1 MSRRNIVSPVWTVW
15 VGLAGIILL
24 FCVYLWFSVNLNRQ
38 LQEEAVRFKE
48 NFVWAVFQIQKE
60 MLHTVFLAEKTILG
74 GEVSQEDLHLSYE
87 LMVSRIL
94 LLRDGDGFRELDEI
108 GGFQERLVL
117 VMEDIAVIDD
127 YMSVDRP
134 PSAFAAK
141 LIERLR
147 PHQSVVQEMA
157 LDALHHASMSNTE
170 RNEEVRAKL
179 DGLAALYLLNTLL
192 IGGSIF
198 LAFRQAMRARENNF
212 RAETEARERK
222 FLEDTAEAAK
232 LQALGTLAGGVAHEI
247 NSPAQFISSNL
258 EFSQDGVQ
266 RMFSA
271 LDSLIE
277 QHGLPSAVERSEYEL
292 YKSEIPLALQE
303 ATIGIQ
309 RIAEIVRAIKSF
321 AHPSENPEAE
331 IDINDEIRSAVL
343 LTANQTKTIASVET
357 ELDDSLPTVTGK
369 QNDLNQILIN
379 LIINSAQAIQETDN
393 RPGNPV
399 IRIVSERAGDE
410 MLIRVMDNGPGVP
423 ADVSDKIFNP
433 FFTTKP
439 VGVGSGQGLAIS
451 RKLVNTSFN
460 GELELNEDR
469 TEGCEFV
476 IRIPLSPV
484 SSS

>member
-1 MSRRNIVSPVWTVW
+1 
-15 VGLAGIILL
+15 
-24 FCVYLWFSVNLNRQ
+24 
-38 LQEEAVRFKE
+38 
-48 NFVWAVFQIQKE
+48 
-60 MLHTVFLAEKTILG
+60 
-74 GEVSQEDLHLSYE
+74 
-87 LMVSRIL
+87 
-94 LLRDGDGFRELDEI
+94 
-108 GGFQERLVL
+108 
-117 VMEDIAVIDD
+117 
-127 YMSVDRP
+127 
-134 PSAFAAK
+134 
-141 LIERLR
+141 
-147 PHQSVVQEMA
+147 
-157 LDALHHASMSNTE
+157 
-170 RNEEVRAKL
+170 
-179 DGLAALYLLNTLL
+179 
-192 IGGSIF
+192 
-198 LAFRQAMRARENNF
+198 MRARENNF

-266 RMFSA
+266 RVFSA

-277 QHGLPSAVERSEYEL
+277 QHGLPPELERSEYEL

-303 ATIGIQ
+303 ATVGIQ

-331 IDINDEIRSAVL
+331 IDVNDEIRSAVL

-357 ELDDSLPTVTGK
+357 ELDDNLPTVTGK

-379 LIINSAQAIQETDN
+379 LIINSVQAIQETDN

-476 IRIPLSPV
+476 ISIPLSPA
-484 SSS
+484 SSN

>member
-1 MSRRNIVSPVWTVW
+1 MSRRNTVSPTWTVW
-15 VGLAGIILL
+15 AGLAGIILL

-48 NFVWAVFQIQKE
+48 NFVWAVIQIQKE
-60 MLHTVFLAEKTILG
+60 MLQTVVQAEKAILG
-74 GEVSQEDLHLSYE
+74 AEVSQEDLNLSYE
-87 LMVSRIL
+87 LLVSRIL

-108 GGFQERLVL
+108 DGFQDRLVL
-117 VMEDIAVIDD
+117 IMEDIAVIDD
-127 YMSVDRP
+127 YLSIDR
-134 PSAFAAK
+134 STTDFAAK
-141 LIERLR
+141 LIERLGA
-147 PHQSVVQEMA
+147 HQPVVQEMA
-157 LDALHHASMSNTE
+157 LDALHHASKSNTE

-266 RMFSA
+266 RVFSA

-277 QHGLPSAVERSEYEL
+277 QHGLPPELERSEYEL

-303 ATIGIQ
+303 ATVGIQ

-331 IDINDEIRSAVL
+331 IDVNDEIRSAVL

-357 ELDDSLPTVTGK
+357 ELDDNLPTVTGK

-379 LIINSAQAIQETDN
+379 LIINSVQAIQETDN

-476 IRIPLSPV
+476 ISIPLSPA
-484 SSS
+484 SSN